1 MDIKKNDVHR
11 HCSEVEK
18 LLVGK
23 MPFVTR
29 YGITIIALII
39 FFIISILLSSEGTPQ
54 RLMKGMIEH
63 TIEQITSK
71 KITNNL

>member
-1 MDIKKNDVHR
+1 MKKNDVHR

-29 YGITIIALII
+29 YGITIVVLVF
-39 FFIISILLSSEGTPQ
+39 FFIVAILLLSKGTPQ